1 MHLSVKPLVKFKS
14 VCKQWNSI
22 ISDPQFIVNHA
33 CKKPRPNGLLLKTL
47 NSPSLSLVPL
57 EVYHPPKVFT
67 SQFLNDPDIVI
78 LYSCKDFL
86 CYSVSNNMSNNLDV
100 VLAHNLDDSIRTSYF
115 VCYFTR
121 ICAFDKPSVANFVRQ
136 ISSLELNRLIKI
148 EIYSLET
155 RSWKLEVYR

>member
-67 SQFLNDPDIVI
+67 SQFLNDPAIVI

-86 CYSVSNNMSNNLDV
+86 CYSVSHNLDV
-100 VLAHNLDDSIRTSYF
+100 VLAHNLDDSISTSCF
-115 VCYFTR
+115 ICHLMLGHSTR
-121 ICAFDKPSVANFVRQ
+121 IYAFDKPSVANLRAVNITFDP
-136 ISSLELNRLIKI
+136 
-148 EIYSLET
+148 
-155 RSWKLEVYR
+155 

>member
-1 MHLSVKPLVKFKS
+1 
-14 VCKQWNSI
+14 
-22 ISDPQFIVNHA
+22 
-33 CKKPRPNGLLLKTL
+33 
-47 NSPSLSLVPL
+47 
-57 EVYHPPKVFT
+57 
-67 SQFLNDPDIVI
+67 
-78 LYSCKDFL
+78 
-86 CYSVSNNMSNNLDV
+86 MSNNLDV

-155 RSWKLEVYR
+155 RSWKSINEDLIVPYDVGFNNKGVYWNGAIFWYDSNKVVILYLIR